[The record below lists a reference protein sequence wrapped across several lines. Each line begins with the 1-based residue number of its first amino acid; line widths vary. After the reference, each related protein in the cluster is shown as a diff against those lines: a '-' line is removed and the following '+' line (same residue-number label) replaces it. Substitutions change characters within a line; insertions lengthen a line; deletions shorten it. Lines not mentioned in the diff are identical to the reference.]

1 MNSFKL
7 RLSEVHCQFTY
18 FVQLEGGV
26 RMVLRNLVLPL
37 ISQDGM
43 VRILTDHGFQYE
55 ASVDEYVSV
64 PKTKSVM
71 ILARKKRKR

>member
-1 MNSFKL
+1 
-7 RLSEVHCQFTY
+7 
-18 FVQLEGGV
+18 
-26 RMVLRNLVLPL
+26 MVLRNLVLPL